1 MGSQRCY
8 ITRCDVISN
17 FECLPVFFPDFFPD
31 FFPNSEIGSGEK
43 TGRRRKESQITY
55 CDVISNFIRLP
66 VFFPA

>member
-8 ITRCDVISN
+8 ITRRDVISN

-31 FFPNSEIGSGEK
+31 SEIGSGEK